1 MVRDVSLL
9 SKSILFKD
17 FKEELI
23 EELLKDINYRISKF
37 SKGEVIALEG
47 DNISGIGIVLEGYV
61 EVQKGFPSGK
71 VVSISK
77 IKQGGIFGEV
87 IIFSDLNFYPSNI
100 ISSIKSEVLFI
111 SKEDILKLC
120 SLNERF
126 LKRFMTLL
134 SNKILMLNKK
144 LKEISY
150 GTIREKL
157 ADYILEEYKKQKGL
171 VIKLTKNRS
180 EMAEHFGVA
189 RPSLSRELIKMKE
202 DGLINFERNI
212 INIINL
218 QGIEEILYL

>member
-1 MVRDVSLL
+1 MLRLVSLL

-47 DNISGIGIVLEGYV
+47 DHISGIGIILDGSV

-71 VVSISK
+71 VVSINR

-87 IIFSDLNFYPSNI
+87 IIFSDLNSYPSNI
-100 ISSIKSEVLFI
+100 ISSTKSEILFI

-120 SLNERF
+120 SLNEGF
-126 LKRFMTLL
+126 LKKFMTLL

-157 ADYILEEYKKQKGL
+157 ADYILEEYKKQKDL
-171 VIKLTKNRS
+171 VIKISKNRS
-180 EMAEHFGVA
+180 EMAEHFGVT
-189 RPSLSRELIKMKE
+189 RPSLSRELIRMKE
-202 DGLINFERNI
+202 DGLIDFERNI